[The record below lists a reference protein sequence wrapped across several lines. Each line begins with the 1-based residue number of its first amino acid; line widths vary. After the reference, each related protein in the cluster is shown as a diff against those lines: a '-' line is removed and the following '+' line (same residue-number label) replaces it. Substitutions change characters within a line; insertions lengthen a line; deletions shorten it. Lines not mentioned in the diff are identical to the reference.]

1 MSHGRRPLRVLISS
15 GPTREPLDPVRF
27 VSNYSTGFMG
37 AQLAVEALK
46 RGHRV
51 TVVSGPSVEPL
62 PARARVIPVEQASE
76 MERVLRQQ
84 APRADAVIMAA
95 AVADFTPQSRQAGK
109 LRRGTPLRLRLKP
122 TRDIIARLPK
132 RRGQI
137 RVGFAL
143 ETGQVLAQA
152 ARKLRGKRLDLLL
165 AQDAGV
171 SGGPFGRRTV
181 RAWLL
186 ERNGAVTVL
195 GRQAKRNVARALL
208 DKTEL
213 LWYGQLRATAS
224 RKRA

>member
-1 MSHGRRPLRVLISS
+1 MSLGRRPLRVLISS

-27 VSNYSTGFMG
+27 LSNYSTGFMG
-37 AQLAVEALK
+37 AQLAAEALK

-51 TVVSGPSVEPL
+51 TVVSGPGVEPL
-62 PARARVIPVEQASE
+62 PARARVIPVEHASE
-76 MERVLRQQ
+76 MERALRQQ

-95 AVADFTPQSRQAGK
+95 AVSDFTPQYRQARK
-109 LRRGTPLRLRLKP
+109 LRRGAPLRLRLKP
-122 TRDIIARLPK
+122 TPDIIARLPR

-143 ETGQVLAQA
+143 ETGQVLARA

-165 AQDAGV
+165 AQDAGA
-171 SGGPFGRRTV
+171 SGGPFGRRAV

-186 ERNGAVTVL
+186 ERNGTVTAL
-195 GRQAKRNVARALL
+195 GRRAKRNIARALL
-208 DKTEL
+208 DKTES

>member
-1 MSHGRRPLRVLISS
+1 MSNLRVLISS

-27 VSNYSTGFMG
+27 LSNYSTGFMG
-37 AQLAVEALK
+37 AQLAAEALR

-51 TVVSGPSVEPL
+51 TVVSGPSIEPL
-62 PARARVIPVEQASE
+62 PAKARVIPVEQARE
-76 MERVLRQQ
+76 MEQAMRRQ

-95 AVADFTPQSRQAGK
+95 AVADFMPTRRQATK
-109 LRRGTPLRLRLKP
+109 LRRGSGLRLQFTATP
-122 TRDIIARLPK
+122 DIIARLPK

-143 ETGQVLAQA
+143 ETGQVIARA

-165 AQDAGV
+165 AQEAGL
-171 SGGPFGRRTV
+171 SRGPFGRERV

-186 ERNGAVTVL
+186 ERDGTVTAL
-195 GRQAKRNVARALL
+195 GRQPKRRIASALL
-208 DKTEL
+208 DKTES
-213 LWYGQLRATAS
+213 LWYGQLRPTAS